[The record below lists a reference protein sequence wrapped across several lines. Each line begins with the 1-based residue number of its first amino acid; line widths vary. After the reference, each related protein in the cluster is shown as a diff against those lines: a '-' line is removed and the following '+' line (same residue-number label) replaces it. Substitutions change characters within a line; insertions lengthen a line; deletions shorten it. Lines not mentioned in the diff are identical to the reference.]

1 MTHLTAHQAAVLLM
15 NILDEHQHIQITQ
28 EDIEEN
34 FVSLSE
40 DQRESIS
47 PKFIACL
54 SVFLR
59 QQRQMR
65 LVQKKL
71 ERLLSGVDREAM

>member
-1 MTHLTAHQAAVLLM
+1 MIHMTSHQAAVLLID
-15 NILDEHQHIQITQ
+15 ILDEHQHIQITQ

-34 FVSLSE
+34 FASLPVDS
-40 DQRESIS
+40 QESIS

-59 QQRQMR
+59 QQKQMR
-65 LVQKKL
+65 LVQSKI
-71 ERLLSGVDREAM
+71 ETLLAAVEKEAM